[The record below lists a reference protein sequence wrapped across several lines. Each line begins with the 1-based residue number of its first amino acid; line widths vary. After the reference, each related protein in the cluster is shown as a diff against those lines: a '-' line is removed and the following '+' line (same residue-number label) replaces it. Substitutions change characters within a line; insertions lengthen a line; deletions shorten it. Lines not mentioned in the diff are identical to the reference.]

1 MAEIVN
7 SIVDAIGQT
16 PLVRLNRLDAGLP
29 GNVAVKLE
37 FYNPAGSVKDRIG
50 RAIIDAAEEA
60 GALKP
65 GGTIVEG
72 TSGNTGIALAMV
84 GAARGY
90 NVVLTMPETM
100 SAERRVLLRAYGAK
114 IVLTPGTDGMRGA
127 VEKAQEIV
135 ATTDNA
141 ILASQF
147 SNEANPAIHYKT
159 TGPEIWD
166 ATDGKIDI
174 FVSGI
179 GTGGTISGA
188 GKYLK
193 EKNPNLQIVA
203 VEPQDS
209 PLLSEGR
216 VGPHK
221 IQGLGANFVPD
232 TLDREIYDSVI
243 AVSGEEAIR
252 TSRAL
257 ATQEGI
263 LGGISSG
270 AAVYAALEEAKK
282 SENKDKLIV
291 AVVPDFGERYIS
303 TLYLYGTLRRY
314 PWLTFLKKQRPTL
327 PFATVLWGVSSA
339 QRRIG
344 NFSILL

>member
-1 MAEIVN
+1 MAQIVN

-16 PLVRLNRLDAGLP
+16 PLVRLNRLSEGLP
-29 GNVAVKLE
+29 GNIAVKLE

-90 NVVLTMPETM
+90 NVILTMPETM

-114 IVLTPGTDGMRGA
+114 IVLTPGTDGMKGA
-127 VEKAQEIV
+127 VEKAKEIV
-135 ATTDNA
+135 ESTDNA
-141 ILASQF
+141 VLASQF

-193 EKNPNLQIVA
+193 EKNPNLKIVA

-221 IQGLGANFVPD
+221 IQGIGANFVPD
-232 TLDREIYDSVI
+232 TLNRDIYDAVI
-243 AVSGEEAIR
+243 AVSGEDAIR

-257 ATQEGI
+257 ATEEGI

-270 AAVYAALEEAKK
+270 AAVYAAVEEAKK

-291 AVVPDFGERYIS
+291 AIVPDFGERYIS
-303 TLYLYGTLRRY
+303 TVLYEDIRG
-314 PWLTFLKKQRPTL
+314 
-327 PFATVLWGVSSA
+327 
-339 QRRIG
+339 
-344 NFSILL
+344 

>member
-1 MAEIVN
+1 MAQIVN

-16 PLVRLNRLDAGLP
+16 PLVRLNRLSEGLP
-29 GNVAVKLE
+29 GNIAVKLE

-90 NVVLTMPETM
+90 NVILTMPETM

-114 IVLTPGTDGMRGA
+114 IVLTPGTDGMKGA
-127 VEKAQEIV
+127 VEKAKEIV
-135 ATTDNA
+135 EGTDNA
-141 ILASQF
+141 VLASQF
-147 SNEANPAIHYKT
+147 SNEANPAIHYNT

-193 EKNPNLQIVA
+193 EKNPNLKIVA

-232 TLDREIYDSVI
+232 TLNRDIYDAVI

-257 ATQEGI
+257 ATEEGI

-270 AAVYAALEEAKK
+270 AAVYAAVEEAKK

-303 TLYLYGTLRRY
+303 TVLYEDIRG
-314 PWLTFLKKQRPTL
+314 
-327 PFATVLWGVSSA
+327 
-339 QRRIG
+339 
-344 NFSILL
+344 

>member
-60 GALKP
+60 RALKP

-90 NVVLTMPETM
+90 NVILTMPETM

-303 TLYLYGTLRRY
+303 TVLYEDIRG
-314 PWLTFLKKQRPTL
+314 
-327 PFATVLWGVSSA
+327 
-339 QRRIG
+339 
-344 NFSILL
+344 

>member
-90 NVVLTMPETM
+90 NVILTMPETM

-114 IVLTPGTDGMRGA
+114 IVLPPGTDGMRGA

-303 TLYLYGTLRRY
+303 TVLYEDIRG
-314 PWLTFLKKQRPTL
+314 
-327 PFATVLWGVSSA
+327 
-339 QRRIG
+339 
-344 NFSILL
+344 

>member
-72 TSGNTGIALAMV
+72 TSGNTGIALAMA

-90 NVVLTMPETM
+90 NVILTMPETM

-303 TLYLYGTLRRY
+303 TVLYEDIRG
-314 PWLTFLKKQRPTL
+314 
-327 PFATVLWGVSSA
+327 
-339 QRRIG
+339 
-344 NFSILL
+344 

>member
-1 MAEIVN
+1 MAKIVN

-16 PLVRLNRLDAGLP
+16 PLVQLNRLDEGLP

-50 RAIIDAAEEA
+50 RAIIDAAEKS

-90 NVVLTMPETM
+90 RVILTMPETM
-100 SAERRVLLRAYGAK
+100 SAERRVLLRAYGAQ
-114 IVLTPGTDGMRGA
+114 IVLTPGTEGMRGA
-127 VEKAQEIV
+127 VEKAKEIV
-135 ATTDNA
+135 ATTENA

-147 SNEANPAIHYKT
+147 SNEANPAIHYNT
-159 TGPEIWD
+159 TGPEIWE
-166 ATDGKIDI
+166 ATDGKVDI
-174 FVSGI
+174 FVAGI
-179 GTGGTISGA
+179 GTGGTISGT

-193 EKNPNLQIVA
+193 EQNPDVKVVA
-203 VEPQDS
+203 VEPKDS

-232 TLDREIYDSVI
+232 TLDRGIYDSVTP
-243 AVSGEEAIR
+243 VSAEDAMR
-252 TSRAL
+252 TSRLL

-270 AAVYAALEEAKK
+270 AAVWAALEEAKK

-291 AVVPDFGERYIS
+291 AIVPDFGERYIS
-303 TLYLYGTLRRY
+303 TALYEDIRG
-314 PWLTFLKKQRPTL
+314 
-327 PFATVLWGVSSA
+327 
-339 QRRIG
+339 
-344 NFSILL
+344 

>member
-1 MAEIVN
+1 MAKILN
-7 SIVDAIGQT
+7 SIVEATGQT
-16 PLVRLNRLDAGLP
+16 PLVKLNRLDEGLP

-50 RAIIDAAEEA
+50 RAIIDAAEKS

-90 NVVLTMPETM
+90 RVILTMPETM
-100 SAERRVLLRAYGAK
+100 SAERRVLLRAYGAQ
-114 IVLTPGTDGMRGA
+114 IVLTPGTEGMRGA
-127 VEKAQEIV
+127 VEKAKEIV
-135 ATTDNA
+135 ATTENA

-147 SNEANPAIHYKT
+147 TNEANPAIHYNT
-159 TGPEIWD
+159 TGPEIWE
-166 ATDGKIDI
+166 ATDGKVDI
-174 FVSGI
+174 FVAGI
-179 GTGGTISGA
+179 GTGGTISGS

-193 EKNPNLQIVA
+193 EQNPDVKVVA
-203 VEPQDS
+203 VEPKDS

-221 IQGLGANFVPD
+221 IQGLGANFVPE
-232 TLDREIYDSVI
+232 TLDRGVYDSVTP
-243 AVSGEEAIR
+243 VSAEDAMR
-252 TSRAL
+252 TSRLL

-270 AAVYAALEEAKK
+270 AAVWAALEEAKK

-291 AVVPDFGERYIS
+291 AIVPDFGERYIS
-303 TLYLYGTLRRY
+303 TALYEDIRG
-314 PWLTFLKKQRPTL
+314 
-327 PFATVLWGVSSA
+327 
-339 QRRIG
+339 
-344 NFSILL
+344 

>member
-1 MAEIVN
+1 MAKILN
-7 SIVDAIGQT
+7 SIVEATGQT
-16 PLVRLNRLDAGLP
+16 PLVKLNRLDEGLP

-50 RAIIDAAEEA
+50 RAIIDAAEKSGE
-60 GALKP
+60 LKP

-90 NVVLTMPETM
+90 RVILTMPETM
-100 SAERRVLLRAYGAK
+100 SAERRVLLRAYGAQ
-114 IVLTPGTDGMRGA
+114 IVLTPGTEGMRGA
-127 VEKAQEIV
+127 VEKAKEIV
-135 ATTDNA
+135 ATTENA

-147 SNEANPAIHYKT
+147 TNEANPAIHYNT
-159 TGPEIWD
+159 TGPEIWE
-166 ATDGKIDI
+166 ATDGKVDI
-174 FVSGI
+174 FVAGI
-179 GTGGTISGA
+179 GTGGTISGT

-193 EKNPNLQIVA
+193 EQNPNVRVVA
-203 VEPQDS
+203 VEPKDS

-221 IQGLGANFVPD
+221 IQGLGANFVPE
-232 TLDREIYDSVI
+232 TLDRGVYDSVTP
-243 AVSGEEAIR
+243 VSAEDAMR
-252 TSRAL
+252 TSRLL

-270 AAVYAALEEAKK
+270 AAVWAALEEAKK

-291 AVVPDFGERYIS
+291 AIVPDFGERYIS
-303 TLYLYGTLRRY
+303 TALYEDIRG
-314 PWLTFLKKQRPTL
+314 
-327 PFATVLWGVSSA
+327 
-339 QRRIG
+339 
-344 NFSILL
+344 